1 MSVEETVLAEILDEI
16 RADPFLLSTRYR
28 ALAIF
33 YETEFAE
40 LMRRA
45 DQDED
50 EEECMPPVEACKP
63 ASSVLT
69 FSDDE
74 DVEEDVPPS
83 LEDDAVSLTASA
95 RAVMD
100 DRVSIALYTRAI
112 TAEAS
117 CRRYIERGERHLK
130 LDENEKA
137 QSDADNALKMNR
149 DSARAYRLRSL
160 ALWNM
165 NKASRAYMDMCEA
178 QRIDYDDSY
187 DSLQQQIKDAIEKEE
202 IEPMVDS
209 LPTMPEGL
217 PNLPA
222 GMNLNE
228 FMQNPQI
235 MSMAQSMLNNPE
247 FMRSMMQNMSGR
259 QV

>member
-1 MSVEETVLAEILDEI
+1 MSVEERVLAEILDEI
-16 RADPFLLSTRYR
+16 RADPLLLSTRYR

-40 LMRRA
+40 LMGRA

-50 EEECMPPVEACKP
+50 EEECVPPSEACQP
-63 ASSVLT
+63 ASSALT
-69 FSDDE
+69 SSEDE

-83 LEDDAVSLTASA
+83 SEDDVVSLTAKA
-95 RAVMD
+95 RSEGD

-130 LDENEKA
+130 LNENEKA
-137 QSDADNALKMNR
+137 QSDADNALRMNQ

-187 DSLQQQIKDAIEKEE
+187 DALQQQIKDAIEKEE
-202 IEPMVDS
+202 PTVDS
-209 LPTMPEGL
+209 LPTMPQGL

-222 GMNLNE
+222 GMDLNE

-235 MSMAQSMLNNPE
+235 MSMAQSMLNNPD
-247 FMRSMMQNMSGR
+247 FMRSMMQNMSAGR